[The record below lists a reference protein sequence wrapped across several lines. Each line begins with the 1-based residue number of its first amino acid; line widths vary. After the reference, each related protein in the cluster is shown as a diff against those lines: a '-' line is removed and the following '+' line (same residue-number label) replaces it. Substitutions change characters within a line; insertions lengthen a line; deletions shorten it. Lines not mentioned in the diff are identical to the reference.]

1 MNTTGDTHSLLMS
14 KNDISGISGEEEE
27 RQDSRENLQLL
38 VAPPGGMMPCDKRKF
53 DELNKER

>member
-1 MNTTGDTHSLLMS
+1 MS

-27 RQDSRENLQLL
+27 RQDSKENLQLL